1 MEVSNNIAKNTYMNI
16 TNEIRKII
24 SEIRKNSSKENQDIV
39 SIGEKIIIPKGFKIP
54 EYSVR
59 IETYKSI
66 PENQTVYIY
75 IFEKTQSAE
84 YPEGEEYFEKRK
96 IIISTDEIDEY
107 IIKSQGIYTSLESD
121 EGRNYIIFSIYPQ
134 MGQRKVKAACVYQS
148 NNNGEPKITR
158 ETLFISRENIN
169 GKPIGYTIH
178 NSDSYSCQYSIKSK
192 KKLLSIDSIKGIR
205 DKGRL
210 PLIFQIAFQ
219 LMKEEQLQDDN
230 DIEIE
235 NN

>member
-1 MEVSNNIAKNTYMNI
+1 MEVSNNIAMNTYMNI
-16 TNEIRKII
+16 RKEIRKII
-24 SEIRKNSSKENQDIV
+24 SEILKNSSKENQDI
-39 SIGEKIIIPKGFKIP
+39 GKKFIIPKEFKIP
-54 EYSVR
+54 EYSVQ

-84 YPEGEEYFEKRK
+84 YPEGEECFEKRK
-96 IIISTDEIDEY
+96 IIISTDEIDED

-121 EGRNYIIFSIYPQ
+121 ERKNYIIFSIYPNS
-134 MGQRKVKAACVYQS
+134 GQRKIKAVCVYQS
-148 NNNGEPKITR
+148 NNNGEPQIIR
-158 ETLFISRENIN
+158 ETLFIRRENIN
-169 GKPIGYTIH
+169 GKPIHYTIH
-178 NSDSYSCQYSIKSK
+178 NPDSYSCQYSIKSK

-219 LMKEEQLQDDN
+219 LMKEEQIQGDN
-230 DIEIE
+230 GIEIE
-235 NN
+235 NKL